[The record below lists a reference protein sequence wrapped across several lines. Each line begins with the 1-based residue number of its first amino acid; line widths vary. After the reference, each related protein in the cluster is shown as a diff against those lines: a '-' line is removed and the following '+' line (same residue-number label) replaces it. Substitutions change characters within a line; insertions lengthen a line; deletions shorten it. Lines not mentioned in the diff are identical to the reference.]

1 MRELLNRPAWTDRR
15 RRLGRIRR
23 GVPIQTFRDDDA
35 GYEAW
40 LTAHPEGWVVNA
52 LRSLSAAYLKLHH
65 ADCATISR
73 LRTSCS
79 RWTTGA
85 YIKLC
90 AERREELDAWARRTL
105 GADLQ
110 DGCPCVGRASRART
124 ATARPAPVRRPAAVS
139 SPAAIQVVVDADGYR
154 TIETA
159 GLIPFEPKE
168 VSLLEGRATIRWTL
182 AGLRA
187 QPGELLNGIVEGSA
201 VEGTDLD
208 NALLY
213 NVGGSISAAVRYGVA
228 LERRTAAAGAGTRYR
243 YRLATGADLP
253 SLDGER
259 VVALD
264 GVRLGRAP
272 QGWLDIWAAVRT
284 SDAVAVLASAPSG
297 DLAVRLRVGAP
308 RFAGGAN
315 AQFVKTMVDGVM
327 TALHAHGDRSTAAD
341 VADRIAATIAL
352 PAREIAALLV
362 DHERAALGTCRCLV
376 VPRLR
381 GVQCQPEDGRIS
393 ALRIEIDRSA
403 TSWTISGEIVSV
415 SRG

>member
-1 MRELLNRPAWTDRR
+1 VDGPAAGTRQNPPW
-15 RRLGRIRR
+15 RRL
-23 GVPIQTFRDDDA
+23 PIQTFQDDGA

-40 LTAHPEGWVVNA
+40 LTEHPKGWVVNA
-52 LRSLSAAYLKLHH
+52 LRSPSPAYLKVHR
-65 ADCATISR
+65 AECATISR
-73 LRTSCS
+73 LRTGYS

-110 DGCPCVGRASRART
+110 DGCHCVGRGSRART
-124 ATARPAPVRRPAAVS
+124 ATARPAPVRTPAAAT
-139 SPAAIQVVVDADGYR
+139 SPAASQVVVDADGYR

-159 GLIPFEPKE
+159 GLIPFEPKDAT
-168 VSLLEGRATIRWTL
+168 LLEARATIRSML
-182 AGLRA
+182 AGLNA
-187 QPGELLNGIVEGSA
+187 QPGELLHGIVEGPA
-201 VEGTDLD
+201 VAGTDLD

-213 NVGGSISAAVRYGVA
+213 NVGGNISGAVRYGVA

-253 SLDGER
+253 SMDGEP

-264 GVRLGRAP
+264 GVPLSRAP

-284 SDAVAVLASAPSG
+284 SDAVAVLATAPSG

-308 RFAGGAN
+308 RFAGGAT

-327 TALHAHGDRSTAAD
+327 TALHAHGDRTTAAD
-341 VADRIAATIAL
+341 AADRLAATIAL
-352 PAREIAALLV
+352 PAEEIAALLV
-362 DHERAALGTCRCLV
+362 DHARAALGTCRRLV
-376 VPRLR
+376 VLRLR
-381 GVQCQPEDGRIS
+381 GVQCQPEDDRIS

-403 TSWTISGEIVSV
+403 TSWTISGDVVSV